1 MVFEIKSGI
10 KNLNITLN
18 QFVPHYLVITLL
30 CLDSISIYDDDW
42 IGGRLCIGQ
51 SAEQGCLVSKL
62 GMIWGDGEMGRGG
75 RTGRAVL

>member
-30 CLDSISIYDDDW
+30 CLDSISIYDDD
-42 IGGRLCIGQ
+42 IGLEEGCVLASQLSRLPCQQAGDDLGR
-51 SAEQGCLVSKL
+51 
-62 GMIWGDGEMGRGG
+62 WGNGKRGKD
-75 RTGRAVL
+75 